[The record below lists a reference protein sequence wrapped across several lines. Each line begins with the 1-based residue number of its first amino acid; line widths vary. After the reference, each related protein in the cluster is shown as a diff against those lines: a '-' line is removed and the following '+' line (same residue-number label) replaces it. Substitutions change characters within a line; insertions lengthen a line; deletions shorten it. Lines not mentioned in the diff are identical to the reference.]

1 MLVFALYFYIS
12 DRPHWY
18 LLVTIPWPLLSELV
32 LRVQTGWTLRVVT
45 NEKE

>member
-1 MLVFALYFYIS
+1 MLVFALYFYVS

-18 LLVTIPWPLLSELV
+18 LLVPWPLLSGLV